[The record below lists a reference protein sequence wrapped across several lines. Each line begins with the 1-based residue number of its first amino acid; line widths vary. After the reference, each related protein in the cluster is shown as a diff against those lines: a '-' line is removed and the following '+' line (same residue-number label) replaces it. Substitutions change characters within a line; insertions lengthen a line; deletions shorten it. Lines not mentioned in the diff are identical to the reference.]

1 MAPDNR
7 KTPKKPVK
15 RATRKPVGRM
25 AKAKAATNSNRL
37 TSVSDLDESRAR
49 LWWLGLQ
56 APDGQIDAGHYAAA
70 FAACMSLA
78 GALDDD
84 RAVEI
89 QIDLALDNGLKSTAK
104 VQRMQEALA
113 VYFKAKYEGKENQLR
128 RALEIELSDGSNPI
142 TPIGIWAYLQRDYVA
157 SGKLT
162 SKEAK
167 VLEDTLVIACLPKDG
182 KIGRVSNAVVLL
194 RTGDLDGASSRSSG
208 GGGGCALPAV
218 SMAVLLLVLAAI

>member
-1 MAPDNR
+1 MSPDKR
-7 KTPKKPVK
+7 KSPKKPVK
-15 RATRKPVGRM
+15 RPAGKQTRRLTKPKVS
-25 AKAKAATNSNRL
+25 AKSNRL
-37 TSVSDLDESRAR
+37 TSVSDLEESRAR

-56 APDGQIDAGHYAAA
+56 APDEQIDASHYAAA

-84 RAVEI
+84 RAVEL
-89 QIDLALDNGLKSTAK
+89 QIDIALDNGLKSTAK

-157 SGKLT
+157 NGKLT

-182 KIGRVSNAVVLL
+182 KIGRVSSAVVLL
-194 RTGDLDGASSRSSG
+194 RTGNLDGAPSQSSG
-208 GGGGCALPAV
+208 GGGGCALPAAT
-218 SMAVLLLVLAAI
+218 MAVLLLVLAAI